1 MFPSI
6 RSIVKRI
13 PFKGMIPAFM
23 VIALTLFALLG
34 SADEDACRKTGIYI
48 LNQSQVNSYFTR
60 NDGPCT
66 YWRHHYLLTI
76 KPEDTLIIY
85 EDVDCKTEYFSKNPT
100 YDDYKSFDIN
110 GDCRVRILLDGTLSD
125 L

>member
-100 YDDYKSFDIN
+100 YNVYKSLDAN
-110 GDCRVRILLDGTLSD
+110 QDCRVRILLDRTLSD